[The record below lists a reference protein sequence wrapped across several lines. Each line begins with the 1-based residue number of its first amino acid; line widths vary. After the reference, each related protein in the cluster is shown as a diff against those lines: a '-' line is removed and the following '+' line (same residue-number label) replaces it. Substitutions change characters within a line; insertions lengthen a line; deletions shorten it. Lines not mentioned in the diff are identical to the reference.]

1 MPKNN
6 RSKDLVDLYYITAGA
21 KYPQMMELSRYS
33 LSNKENLLQI
43 LPNLDELKID
53 DQVRANYK
61 SFLERQVLGMTLLLT
76 LDGKNP
82 REDMRDLVKGSK
94 LEKKLDLIYESWD
107 KIFSIE
113 DSKIDEWIKESI
125 ETVKRDDEEED
136 IIEQLLMDGQMQS

>member
-1 MPKNN
+1 MPKN
-6 RSKDLVDLYYITAGA
+6 RSKALTDLYYITAGTR
-21 KYPQMMELSRYS
+21 YPQLMELSRYS

-43 LPNLDELKID
+43 IPNPDELRID
-53 DQVRANYK
+53 DHVRADYK

-76 LDGKNP
+76 LDGKNS

-107 KIFSIE
+107 KIFPIE

-125 ETVKRDDEEED
+125 EAVKRDDEQED
-136 IIEQLLMDGQMQS
+136 FIEQLLMDGQMQS